1 MLSAIVESAR
11 EAETMK
17 VIGSIEEAQS
27 LAGQELGVSDW
38 LAIDQQR
45 VNAFADV
52 TGDHQWIHVD
62 VERAKAE
69 SPYKTPIAHGFLTLS
84 LIPALSKDNFR
95 LENAKLAINYGLNK
109 VRFLNAVP
117 VGARI
122 RVRSELADAAAKG
135 DAVDLTVRHTI
146 EIDGA
151 DKPAAVAEM
160 IVRAVF

>member
-1 MLSAIVESAR
+1 
-11 EAETMK
+11 MK
-17 VIGSIEEAQS
+17 VISSNADAQALIGS
-27 LAGQELGVSDW
+27 ELGVSDW
-38 LAIDQQR
+38 MTIDQDR
-45 VNAFADV
+45 VNSFAEV

-62 VERAKAE
+62 VERARKE
-69 SPYKTPIAHGFLTLS
+69 SPYRAPIAHGFLTLS

-95 LENAKLAINYGLNK
+95 VQNAKLVINYGLNK

-122 RVRSELADAAAKG
+122 RVRSELADATTKDDG
-135 DAVDLTVRHTI
+135 GTVDLTVRHTI

-160 IVRAVF
+160 IARVLF

>member
-1 MLSAIVESAR
+1 
-11 EAETMK
+11 MK
-17 VIGSIEEAQS
+17 VIRSVDEAHS
-27 LAGQELGVSDW
+27 LVGQELGVSEW
-38 LAIDQQR
+38 MTIDQQR
-45 VNAFADV
+45 VNDFADV

-62 VERAKAE
+62 VERARTE

-95 LENAKLAINYGLNK
+95 LENVKLAINYGLNK

-122 RVRSELADAAAKG
+122 RVRSELADASAKG
-135 DAVDLTVRHTI
+135 DAADLTVKHTI

>member
-1 MLSAIVESAR
+1 
-11 EAETMK
+11 MK
-17 VIGSIEEAQS
+17 VIRSIEEAQA
-27 LAGQELGVSDW
+27 LAGHELGVSDW

-45 VNAFADV
+45 VNDFADV

-84 LIPALSKDNFR
+84 LIPALSKSNFR

-117 VGARI
+117 VGASI
-122 RVRSELADAAAKG
+122 RLRSELA
-135 DAVDLTVRHTI
+135 VDLTIPHTI